1 MASSSVAA
9 SSPMT
14 AELAAVVLTKNEE
27 SHIGD
32 CLDRLAWADEQVVFD
47 DSSTD
52 HTVEIAQA
60 RGARVLQHALENFAA
75 QRNAALA
82 AVEARWILFVDSDER
97 ATPALADE
105 VRRVIR
111 YDGKLARAGWWIPRH
126 NYMIGHRMRGGGWY
140 PDYQLRL
147 LRRGQARYDPAHPVH
162 EIVILDG
169 EAGYLE
175 NALLHYNYNT
185 LAEFRH
191 KMAALDLREH
201 ALARVLAAL
210 CHAARLPG
218 SRVRPAVLWP
228 DGLVHLCVLLA
239 AEATEEGQYL
249 VSFEVEHLLVIKF
262 WILGH
267 SSVSSEFQN
276 PLNPSVY
283 DIGDD
288 VGAGAVLFDGAPIG
302 ILDILSFADHLAQAV
317 DLPGVL
323 EPGIP

>member
-191 KMAALDLREH
+191 KMGRYTRFEAQILHDQG
-201 ALARVLAAL
+201 V
-210 CHAARLPG
+210 
-218 SRVRPAVLWP
+218 RVRPWTYVSMPLREFWRRFVTLRGYQ
-228 DGLVHLCVLLA
+228 DHVYGLLFCGLMA
-239 AEATEEGQYL
+239 WYTF
-249 VSFEVEHLLVIKF
+249 VSYWRLRQLKRA
-262 WILGH
+262 
-267 SSVSSEFQN
+267 N
-276 PLNPSVY
+276 T
-283 DIGDD
+283 
-288 VGAGAVLFDGAPIG
+288 
-302 ILDILSFADHLAQAV
+302 
-317 DLPGVL
+317 
-323 EPGIP
+323 